1 MMTMKEACAI
11 TLANRR
17 TRFAEHRKN
26 VTQGN
31 AIHGFTEKEWGRV
44 VTSMKKCYGAK
55 AKKHSHNALW
65 RHYDQKI
72 EVYH

>member
-11 TLANRR
+11 TTANRIAK
-17 TRFAEHRKN
+17 FKEHRGSHKGEN
-26 VTQGN
+26 RIQ
-31 AIHGFTEKEWGRV
+31 GFTQAEWDLQ
-44 VTSMKKCYGAK
+44 VTGMKSSYGAK

-72 EVYH
+72 ETL

>member
-11 TLANRR
+11 TLANRQR
-17 TRFAEHRKN
+17 KFDEHRKN

-31 AIHGFTEKEWGRV
+31 AIHAFSEEEWSKV
-44 VTSMKKCYGAK
+44 VTGMKSSYGAK

-65 RHYDQKI
+65 RHNDVPI